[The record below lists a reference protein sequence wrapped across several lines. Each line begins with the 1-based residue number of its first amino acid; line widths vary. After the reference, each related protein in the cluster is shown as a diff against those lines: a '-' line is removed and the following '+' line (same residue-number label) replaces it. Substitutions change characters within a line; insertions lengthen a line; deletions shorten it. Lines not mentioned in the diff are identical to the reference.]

1 MLNLLGEHP
10 CRIDAKGRL
19 MFPAKLRKQLDGVIH
34 HGLVVNR
41 DIFEGCLVLYP
52 KPEWDKVNAEMAR
65 LSRYNRKHQLFQ
77 RKFMKGATHVDLD
90 GSGRI
95 NLPSALLAYAGI
107 NPKDANE
114 VIVSGLGEKV
124 EIWNQDAYN
133 KQVIQ
138 DEDNLDFGLVADRD
152 RVPDLWDLVDL
163 HIDEMGRLFDAT
175 GADWA
180 VPQPP
185 HAARK
190 ADLAPKKPKEKSSMQ
205 GTAAR
210 KAKQST

>member
-1 MLNLLGEHP
+1 M
-10 CRIDAKGRL
+10 
-19 MFPAKLRKQLDGVIH
+19 
-34 HGLVVNR
+34 
-41 DIFEGCLVLYP
+41 LYP

-90 GSGRI
+90 GSGR
-95 NLPSALLAYAGI
+95 STASFLAYAGI

-138 DEDNLDFGLVADRD
+138 DEDNLDFG
-152 RVPDLWDLVDL
+152 
-163 HIDEMGRLFDAT
+163 
-175 GADWA
+175 
-180 VPQPP
+180 
-185 HAARK
+185 
-190 ADLAPKKPKEKSSMQ
+190 DLATYAM
-205 GTAAR
+205 T
-210 KAKQST
+210 

>member
-19 MFPAKLRKQLDGVIH
+19 MFPAKLRKQLDGVMH

-77 RKFMKGATHVDLD
+77 RKFMKGATHVDVD

-107 NPKDANE
+107 NPKDAKE

-138 DEDNLDFGLVADRD
+138 DEDNLDFG
-152 RVPDLWDLVDL
+152 
-163 HIDEMGRLFDAT
+163 
-175 GADWA
+175 
-180 VPQPP
+180 
-185 HAARK
+185 
-190 ADLAPKKPKEKSSMQ
+190 DLAEDVRKDLD
-205 GTAAR
+205 GTDEE
-210 KAKQST
+210 